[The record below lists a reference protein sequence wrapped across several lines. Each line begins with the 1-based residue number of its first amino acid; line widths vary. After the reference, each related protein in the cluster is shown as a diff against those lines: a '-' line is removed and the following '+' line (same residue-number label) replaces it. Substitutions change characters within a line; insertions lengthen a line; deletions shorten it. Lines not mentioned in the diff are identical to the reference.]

1 MHPAPARLEPR
12 PTVTAV
18 DDPAS
23 IFISYSHGD
32 KDLALALYEGLKARG
47 HRVWIDTHEL
57 RVGDSLIERI
67 STAIQD
73 IDFFLA
79 LVSPAAA
86 KSSWCQ
92 KELALAVSG
101 ELRRTGMRVM
111 PLRVDG
117 ADMPAALG
125 DQLYLEVS
133 LDDVDSAVDRLLRDI
148 ASYRAETAQAAVR
161 QRSDEQQQV
170 REHAARVAASEPE
183 PEPFAFEP
191 VRIVGVVEQGVGAPL
206 NDGSRGS
213 ALYRVPLQLSRRPSE
228 PWAELF
234 RRNWDH
240 PPSFTTM
247 HRPGI
252 GSVQGDTIVLDGTT
266 MDELETV
273 HLNTLRAVMDKTN
286 DEAAEFE
293 RRQHEAQRREKE
305 QQASHEENVL
315 DVSRRLRFD

>member
-1 MHPAPARLEPR
+1 M
-12 PTVTAV
+12 

-23 IFISYSHGD
+23 IFISYSHDD

-47 HRVWIDTHEL
+47 HRVWIDTREL

-79 LVSPAAA
+79 LVSRAAA
-86 KSSWCQ
+86 TSSWCQ

-148 ASYRAETAQAAVR
+148 ASYRAESAQAAVR
-161 QRSDEQQQV
+161 RLPDEQRRVQ
-170 REHAARVAASEPE
+170 EHAVPEASSGSA

-191 VRIVGVVEQGVGAPL
+191 VQILGVVEQGVGTPL

-228 PWAELF
+228 AWAALF

-266 MDELETV
+266 MYELETV
-273 HLNTLRAVMDKTN
+273 HLNMLRAVMDKTN

-293 RRQHEAQRREKE
+293 RRQHEAHRREKE
-305 QQASHEENVL
+305 QQASHQANIR

>member
-1 MHPAPARLEPR
+1 M
-12 PTVTAV
+12 

-23 IFISYSHGD
+23 IFISYSHDD
-32 KDLALALYEGLKARG
+32 KDLALALYDGLKARG

-67 STAIQD
+67 STTIQD

-92 KELALAVSG
+92 KELALAVSS

-117 ADMPAALG
+117 AERPAALG
-125 DQLYLEVS
+125 DQLYLAVS

-148 ASYRAETAQAAVR
+148 ESYRAESAQADAR
-161 QRSDEQQQV
+161 QRSNEQQQV
-170 REHAARVAASEPE
+170 RERAARVTASAPEPE

-191 VRIVGVVEQGVGAPL
+191 IRILGVVEQGVGKPL

-228 PWAELF
+228 AWAELF
-234 RRNWDH
+234 RRNWDN

-293 RRQHEAQRREKE
+293 RRQCEAQRREKE
-305 QQASHEENVL
+305 QHASHEENVR